1 MTFSFELI
9 WAVLLLAPGLA
20 AHAALF
26 AGRDGAVIRA
36 TPPAPNSF
44 GTIGIVVGAAAA
56 LHLVWATLAIALAQP
71 CRIGFC
77 PAAFAIDPDPYA
89 LAIALVAKAHP
100 LTAHALVYLMAQAAT
115 LTIVGFVGVR
125 RAMHTAWVRDR
136 TRGFLYG
143 HLAGLAAEIEHPSP
157 RVIGAFV
164 LTRIAADSLT
174 VGYEG
179 VIASLALGSGK
190 TIEALTLLDAEK
202 FVVRLGAGSF
212 NRAPA
217 GFAAPIARIVIER
230 AQIENIAFNIYNT

>member
-1 MTFSFELI
+1 M
-9 WAVLLLAPGLA
+9 
-20 AHAALF
+20 
-26 AGRDGAVIRA
+26 
-36 TPPAPNSF
+36 
-44 GTIGIVVGAAAA
+44 
-56 LHLVWATLAIALAQP
+56 
-71 CRIGFC
+71 
-77 PAAFAIDPDPYA
+77 
-89 LAIALVAKAHP
+89 
-100 LTAHALVYLMAQAAT
+100 
-115 LTIVGFVGVR
+115 
-125 RAMHTAWVRDR
+125 
-136 TRGFLYG
+136 
-143 HLAGLAAEIEHPSP
+143 
-157 RVIGAFV
+157 IGAFV